1 MSVSGG
7 KTLISKKLCLSRNQL
22 NPLLKKRD
30 TKKDFLQEM
39 RDEALKREV
48 LSLLKEVFFFSL
60 GSRDS
65 RSFFLLLLRH
75 HLLLPFKAC
84 VARHPQ
90 KTENALLIIPN
101 YGLKY
106 SPALIT
112 AFFSFFSL
120 HRLLAVQAGKRRQ
133 RMRWNKN
140 ISNKQE
146 REEVSERERSGQV
159 FRKRKR
165 NLLDVLLSHPSLS
178 LLLLLCLLPIIILLL
193 VLFFSFSL
201 ASYEKEQP
209 KIVKL
214 RERFS
219 LLSLLEDGMRK
230 ITSN

>member
-1 MSVSGG
+1 MKHWKEKFSPFWR
-7 KTLISKKLCLSRNQL
+7 KFF
-22 NPLLKKRD
+22 LLFGFKR
-30 TKKDFLQEM
+30 F
-39 RDEALKREV
+39 
-48 LSLLKEVFFFSL
+48 
-60 GSRDS
+60 S

-193 VLFFSFSL
+193 VLFFLLERKSL
-201 ASYEKEQP
+201 ASDEKEQP

>member
-1 MSVSGG
+1 MQSISCIVSSTWMRREEVRHESPGETITVLGIMSRCQFQEERLSFPRSCVSHETNL
-7 KTLISKKLCLSRNQL
+7 TLCWRKE
-22 NPLLKKRD
+22 

-75 HLLLPFKAC
+75 HLLLSFKPC

-146 REEVSERERSGQV
+146 REEVREREKWSGLQ
-159 FRKRKR
+159 KKEKESSWCSS
-165 NLLDVLLSHPSLS
+165 LSHPSLS
-178 LLLLLCLLPIIILLL
+178 L
-193 VLFFSFSL
+193 FSFCCVFF
-201 ASYEKEQP
+201 P
-209 KIVKL
+209 
-214 RERFS
+214 
-219 LLSLLEDGMRK
+219 LLFYFWCSFFF
-230 ITSN
+230 

>member
-1 MSVSGG
+1 
-7 KTLISKKLCLSRNQL
+7 
-22 NPLLKKRD
+22 
-30 TKKDFLQEM
+30 M

-75 HLLLPFKAC
+75 HLLLSFKPC

-165 NLLDVLLSHPSLS
+165 NLLDVLPSLI
-178 LLLLLCLLPIIILLL
+178 LLCLSFPFAVSSSHYYFTSGAL
-193 VLFFSFSL
+193 FSFR
-201 ASYEKEQP
+201 EK
-209 KIVKL
+209 VSGF
-214 RERFS
+214 R
-219 LLSLLEDGMRK
+219 
-230 ITSN
+230 